1 MALIAEA
8 QTQLDAI
15 KRNQHKEVIA
25 KIKELAASIGVT
37 VDIRETIQ
45 YSMSKGHGI
54 AFLPLEGSQTDQP
67 VPIFCA
73 GILKSKLKY
82 WECRVKWDNF

>member
-1 MALIAEA
+1 MALNAEA

-45 YSMSKGHGI
+45 YSMPKDMELHSS
-54 AFLPLEGSQTDQP
+54 PLEGSQSDQP
-67 VPIFCA
+67 VPIF
-73 GILKSKLKY
+73 
-82 WECRVKWDNF
+82 